1 MHVTDKPRQTTG
13 DEDNIKDSCV
23 TSIKFAE
30 KGYRHTL
37 CMQMLPEHNA
47 KWHGTAL

>member
-1 MHVTDKPRQTTG
+1 MRVTDKPRQTTG
-13 DEDNIKDSCV
+13 DKDNTKDSCV

-37 CMQMLPEHNA
+37 CMQA
-47 KWHGTAL
+47 ASYSALQYV